1 MGNKKLLVIG
11 STCVDV
17 IIKLDHLPK
26 TGEDMHPEWQH
37 FAMGGCAYNVSHIPK
52 GCGMD
57 VTLVT
62 PVGTEG
68 VYSGFVKAN
77 LMRQSIKGPVTVDG
91 AENGCCYCFVE
102 KDGERTFVSVHG
114 VEYSFHESYMDKLK
128 GQSFDYTYICG
139 LEVEENT
146 GYELIEWLEKH
157 VKYTISN
164 HYSAYPLNSFNGY
177 GEISG
182 TEAKSDSS
190 YDLLSPKIKKSP
202 DGISAGTL
210 VYAPG
215 PRGISIFSD
224 KNERIF
230 AMHPILHLNE
240 EEALTLSGEKEI
252 EAAASKLQEKTEN
265 TVVITLGEKGV
276 LWIEKDGSLHRMPSE
291 KVTVKDTIGAGDS
304 HCGALLTGLSM
315 EWDMEKTMSFAN
327 AVSAEV
333 VSREGAVLQDTE
345 IQNVFHKVVTA
356 DES

>member
-37 FAMGGCAYNVSHIPK
+37 FAMGGCAYNVSQIPK

-77 LMRQSIKGPVTVDG
+77 LLRQAIKGPVTVDG

-102 KDGERTFVSVHG
+102 NDGERTFVSVHG
-114 VEYSFHESYMDKLK
+114 IEYSFHESYMANLK
-128 GQSFDYTYICG
+128 GQHFDYTYICG
-139 LEVEENT
+139 LEVEEDT
-146 GYELIEWLEKH
+146 GYELIEWLEEH
-157 VKYTISN
+157 FENTLSN
-164 HYSAYPLNSFNGY
+164 VSSPAPSHSDYGY
-177 GEISG
+177 RKILTKEPR
-182 TEAKSDSS
+182 SDSS
-190 YDLLSPKIKKSP
+190 YALLSPKADKCS
-202 DGISAGTL
+202 DLISAGTL

-215 PRGISIFSD
+215 PRGISISSD

-240 EEALTLSGEKEI
+240 EEAISLSGEKEL
-252 EAAASKLQEKTEN
+252 EAAASKLHEKTEN

-276 LWIEKDGSLHRMPSE
+276 LWTEKDDSLHRMPSR
-291 KVTVKDTIGAGDS
+291 KAIVKDTIGAGDS
-304 HCGALLTGLSM
+304 HCGAFLTGLCM
-315 EWDMEKTMSFAN
+315 DWDMEMIMSFAN
-327 AVSAEV
+327 AISGEV
-333 VSREGAVLQDTE
+333 VSREGAILPEPEILKVLDD
-345 IQNVFHKVVTA
+345 ILRNVK
-356 DES
+356 